1 MTAKTAASQY
11 LFKLSHFANLL
22 VLNCFV
28 LQITNLDSLPLFR
41 NLGICGVGVALRSHL
56 HHFDQIQDNKFF
68 FSSLLKPTHDAFH
81 PSTYYM
87 ASDVASK
94 GSSLLSGHLGS
105 LECKKLS
112 NSILRAC
119 FACCVPHCLCVTADC
134 RLDLPFPWKAVTPGA
149 DHCILSVYPVAS
161 CTCYRPKTNSEMFFS
176 LTQVIKALGSFIF
189 RFPNELPCSFPS
201 CTFEFCSHIK
211 LVKVTL
217 TTFWSSGQEA
227 IYLIGGST

>member
-1 MTAKTAASQY
+1 
-11 LFKLSHFANLL
+11 
-22 VLNCFV
+22 
-28 LQITNLDSLPLFR
+28 
-41 NLGICGVGVALRSHL
+41 
-56 HHFDQIQDNKFF
+56 
-68 FSSLLKPTHDAFH
+68 
-81 PSTYYM
+81 M
-87 ASDVASK
+87 ASDVAFKS
-94 GSSLLSGHLGS
+94 SSLLSRHVGS

-112 NSILRAC
+112 ILKAC
-119 FACCVPHCLCVTADC
+119 FAWCVPHCLCVTADC

-211 LVKVTL
+211 LVKVSL

-227 IYLIGGST
+227 IYLIAGSK